1 MINQTNTQRSDAGS
15 LCQIE
20 NSNAVFS
27 LLIAWNDPSVGGG
40 GFGHRG
46 KLLRLMRFII
56 TPISN
61 YFVYLM
67 QLVTENLKGE
77 HVMTMGLSGK
87 LVWSG
92 GWWTTTRVKYWQ
104 ILL

>member
-27 LLIAWNDPSVGGG
+27 LLIAWNYCKGLGGEG
-40 GFGHRG
+40 RG
-46 KLLRLMRFII
+46 LGSLWKLLWLMRFII
-56 TPISN
+56 THIGN

-77 HVMTMGLSGK
+77 LVMMYTE
-87 LVWSG
+87 LV
-92 GWWTTTRVKYWQ
+92 
-104 ILL
+104 